1 MASSYRH
8 EEERIQRALD
18 AIKDAPN
25 PNISQ
30 VARTFNCNVRR
41 LRYRWKTGKSKI
53 TEGGKNK
60 RLDNSQS
67 KALCRILDRLDRTGL
82 PATIPMLRSIGNHLL
97 LNVSDSETPPQP
109 LGPLWAKRW
118 LTAHPKYKI
127 KKGKPLAILRKLA
140 HNPINV
146 TRWMEDEYWATR
158 QKYGILDE
166 DCYNMDQTGCRIGV
180 GRARQVIT
188 TSTSNPLIADPDNRE
203 YITVVE
209 CISGSGW
216 AIEPMVILSQKV
228 LRDRDIVAELTDD
241 TILGC
246 STSGYVNDNL
256 CLRWLHHFDV
266 MTRHRCLGAFRL
278 LLFDGYGSHLLF
290 PFIDYC
296 WKNGIIP
303 LCLPAHIT
311 HLMQPL
317 DVRCFQPWKHY
328 HSEAI
333 DQVIR
338 TGAKSFE
345 KVDFLT
351 ALRGVREATFK
362 ESTVRSAWRATGLIP
377 YNPQVVLDQ
386 LQQIKDKANRRA
398 GIPTRPSTPNQDVTA
413 AQYIVPTKPSEIHTL
428 ARQLQFYLD
437 QSDLPEAMSVRFKA
451 FFQGTSELL
460 VSGAYAEWELGRNTA
475 AEAARNAR
483 STSRR
488 QISKD
493 GVIYV
498 KDARHR
504 KKEIILNEEAQAQR
518 VLDRAQ
524 KKRDKATSREQD
536 MIEKA
541 SRKAIREARAKTRQ
555 DVKASEDTARLQRE
569 AYRARIDAR
578 FGTHTCFQRRP
589 RRIVDEADD

>member
-1 MASSYRH
+1 MTSTYRQ
-8 EEERIQRALD
+8 EEERIQLALSAIHD
-18 AIKDAPN
+18 AQT
-25 PNISQ
+25 PNITRI
-30 VARTFNCNVRR
+30 ARIFECNARR

-53 TEGGKNK
+53 TSGGKNK
-60 RLDNSQS
+60 RLSDSQS

-97 LNVSDSETPPQP
+97 LDASDPKTPPAP
-109 LGPLWAKRW
+109 LGSLWVKRW

-127 KKGKPLAILRKLA
+127 KKGKPLATLRKLA
-140 HNPINV
+140 HDPTKV
-146 TRWMEDEYWATR
+146 VRWMEEEYWAIR

-180 GRARQVIT
+180 GRSRRVIT
-188 TSTSNPLIADPDNRE
+188 MGTLNPSITDPDNRE
-203 YITVVE
+203 YVTVVE

-216 AIEPMVILSQKV
+216 AIEPMIILSQKMI
-228 LRDRDIVAELTDD
+228 RERDIVTELTDD

-246 STSGYVNDNL
+246 STSGYVNDEL
-256 CLRWLHHFDV
+256 CLRWLHHFDA

-296 WKNGIIP
+296 WNNGIIP

-311 HLMQPL
+311 HIMQPL

-345 KVDFLT
+345 KADFLT
-351 ALRGVREATFK
+351 ALAGVRESTFK
-362 ESTVRSAWRATGLIP
+362 ESTVKSAWRATGLIP

-386 LQQIKDKANRRA
+386 LQQIKNKANRRA
-398 GIPTRPSTPNQDVTA
+398 TRPLTPDQDVTV
-413 AQYIVPTKPSEIHTL
+413 AQSYVPTKASEVHVL
-428 ARQLQFYLD
+428 ARQLQFYLN
-437 QSDLPEAMSVRFKA
+437 QSDLPEAMSSRFEA

-460 VSGAYAEWELGRNTA
+460 VSGAYAEWELGRNNA

-488 QISKD
+488 QMASKD

-498 KDARHR
+498 KDARR
-504 KKEIILNEEAQAQR
+504 KKQELIVSEEAHAQR

-524 KKRDKATSREQD
+524 KKRDNAASHKQQ
-536 MIEKA
+536 MIDKA
-541 SRKAIREARAKTRQ
+541 SRRAIREARANTKK
-555 DVKASEDTARLQRE
+555 DIKASQDAVRLQRE
-569 AYRARIDAR
+569 AYRVRINAR
-578 FGTHTCFQRRP
+578 FGPRTCFQRRP
-589 RRIVDEADD
+589 RQIVDEADE